1 MVSDPYQANFLPL
14 NSGLLLPLRT
24 WAGVRNALGECEMNW
39 EAVSAVAE
47 WLGVILVVISL
58 GYVAMQIHQNTESV
72 RAATELDTGRQWSEF
87 HARVAH
93 SDEMADI
100 WDKGLTHVESL
111 TDTQKRK
118 FIWLIAEYFFLVEN
132 LFRQHQ
138 QGFLSEDSWGQHRR
152 TVAGL
157 LLHPLVESWWQ
168 SGVSPYSPAFKA
180 DIDGAKLQLAD
191 EAWSYT
197 PLSEL

>member
-1 MVSDPYQANFLPL
+1 MVSNPHQANFLPL
-14 NSGLLLPLRT
+14 DSGLLLPLRT

-100 WDKGLTHVESL
+100 WAQSPPSAFSL
-111 TDTQKRK
+111 PAAPQSPRRP
-118 FIWLIAEYFFLVEN
+118 AGP
-132 LFRQHQ
+132 R
-138 QGFLSEDSWGQHRR
+138 DS
-152 TVAGL
+152 
-157 LLHPLVESWWQ
+157 
-168 SGVSPYSPAFKA
+168 
-180 DIDGAKLQLAD
+180 
-191 EAWSYT
+191 
-197 PLSEL
+197 